1 MIAIFYLIG
10 LVVFTRHQEHR
21 FLLPI
26 LPFCHMQIAAVWYD
40 PPISLAEVTVAKN
53 TSQRNE
59 WLNKLLYIIMIIQAV
74 VASYLLVYHQVK
86 QCNSAVPHGM
96 ADTFNCA
103 CLGWNR
109 DCV

>member
-10 LVVFTRHQEHR
+10 LVLFTRHQEHR

-26 LPFCHMQIAAVWYD
+26 LPFCHMMIAAVWYESS
-40 PPISLAEVTVAKN
+40 ISSAVAKN

-86 QCNSAVPHGM
+86 QCSSAVLHSKTGIF
-96 ADTFNCA
+96 DCV